1 MLLLLR
7 PQNRRSLVTS
17 VAREPAE
24 YCPRPKYDWLYVCAV
39 FAVFAL
45 ALALRLGGIQ
55 HGEPFKIHV
64 DEPNF
69 VRRSLGMLANFD
81 LNLGGSG
88 IRAPSRWIAW
98 QSSTPWTPSCGVNR

>member
-1 MLLLLR
+1 MASDS
-7 PQNRRSLVTS
+7 P
-17 VAREPAE
+17 EPAE
-24 YCPRPKYDWLYVCAV
+24 RGVVHKYDWLYVCAV
-39 FAVFAL
+39 FAVFAG
-45 ALALRLGGIQ
+45 ALALRLCGIQ

-69 VRRSLGMLANFD
+69 VRRSLGMLVTFD